1 MSTFMFTKIRKF
13 LLDLVG
19 FCFIIFNFVIEL
31 PYKIQ
36 GGKFMF
42 KEIVAISKNYAMVR
56 FEGTTSDDL
65 LNMNL
70 VFEDGT
76 KKILGEVEE
85 IDGNQVKVSFLGE
98 FIENKF
104 YSGIIRK
111 PSLGAKVRM
120 IERQELGELV
130 GDGDNKSMVLGLS
143 PLYNDYPIKI
153 NIDDMWSNHNAI
165 FGNTGS
171 GKTYGVSRFVQ
182 NLFAIPDKIP
192 FNSNIFIFN
201 NTDEYDNA
209 FRSLNFYNVN
219 FNYKM
224 YSTNKESENSVKL
237 PLWLLSVD
245 DYANLLDVTEYS
257 QLAIIEK
264 MLSLVSTF
272 ARNDS
277 ESHQYKNHLI
287 ASAIVSVLY
296 TNQTAGRIRDQ
307 IFSILENCYTEELN
321 LNVEV
326 PGVGYT
332 RQFRKC
338 FEIDSKGE
346 FAERVLIAEYIQQ
359 FVDNNT
365 KWNEDYVPIYFTLDD
380 LEVALN
386 FALISE
392 GLLLNEK
399 TSAEAM
405 ALKVKLH
412 TINNSSYKHIFD
424 YQKFCSVS
432 EFITD
437 IIMIGQSKRAQI
449 INFVLE
455 EIDDRFAKA
464 IVKVYCRIIFKFSK
478 GLKERGAMPIHLMLE
493 EAHRY
498 VQKDNDN
505 DILGYNI
512 FERIAKEGRKFGVI
526 LDLITQRPTEL
537 SETVISQCTNFLIF
551 KITHPSDLEYIR
563 KMVPNISAD
572 VIEKQKS
579 LQSGTCVAFGKMM
592 KIPMIV
598 KMELP
603 NPEPRSSNASIYNKW
618 MVEWK
623 QNQ

>member
-1 MSTFMFTKIRKF
+1 
-13 LLDLVG
+13 
-19 FCFIIFNFVIEL
+19 
-31 PYKIQ
+31 
-36 GGKFMF
+36 MF
-42 KEIVAISKNYAMVR
+42 KEIVNISKNYAMVAID
-56 FEGTTSDDL
+56 GNTNDDL

-70 VFEDGT
+70 VFEDQS
-76 KKILGEVEE
+76 KRILGEVEE
-85 IDGNQVKVSFLGE
+85 IIDGQVKVSFLGE
-98 FIENKF
+98 FIDGKF

-111 PSLGAKVRM
+111 PSLSATVRL
-120 IERQELGELV
+120 INKEELSEIVGEN
-130 GDGDNKSMVLGLS
+130 DNKSMVLGLS
-143 PLYNDYPIKI
+143 PLYNDCPIKI
-153 NIDDMWSNHNAI
+153 NIDDMWSNHNAF

-171 GKTYGVSRFVQ
+171 GKTYGMSRFVQ
-182 NLFAIPDKIP
+182 NLFTIPDKIP

-209 FRSLNFYNVN
+209 FSSINNYNVN

-224 YSTNKESENSVKL
+224 YSINGEKGNKINL
-237 PLWLLSVD
+237 PLWLLTVD
-245 DYANLLDVTEYS
+245 DYANLLDATEYS
-257 QLAIIEK
+257 QLSIIEK

-272 ARNDS
+272 AKSD
-277 ESHQYKNHLI
+277 EATKKYKNHLI

-296 TNQTAGRIRDQ
+296 TNQTPGRIRDQ
-307 IFSILENCYTEELN
+307 IFSILENCNTDELN

-326 PGVGYT
+326 PGIGYT

-346 FAERVLIAEYIQQ
+346 FAERVLIAEYIQK
-359 FVDNNT
+359 FIDNDT
-365 KWNEDYVPIYFTLDD
+365 QWNEDYVPVFFTLDD

-399 TSAEAM
+399 TSSEAM

-412 TINNSSYKHIFD
+412 TINNSSYKQLFTSD
-424 YQKFCSVS
+424 KFCTIS

-437 IIMIGQSKRAQI
+437 IIMVGQTKRAQI

-455 EIDDRFAKA
+455 DIDDRFAKA
-464 IVKVYCRIIFKFSK
+464 LVKVYCRIIFKFCK
-478 GLKERGAMPIHLMLE
+478 ALQDRGAMPFHLMLE

-498 VQKDNDN
+498 VQNDN
-505 DILGYNI
+505 DINILGYNI
-512 FERIAKEGRKFGVI
+512 FERIAKEGRKFGVV

-579 LQSGTCVAFGKMM
+579 LQAGTCVAFGKMM

-598 KMELP
+598 KMQIP
-603 NPEPRSSNASIYNKW
+603 NPEPHSANASIYEKW
-618 MVEWK
+618 MVDWK
-623 QNQ
+623 K

>member
-1 MSTFMFTKIRKF
+1 
-13 LLDLVG
+13 
-19 FCFIIFNFVIEL
+19 
-31 PYKIQ
+31 
-36 GGKFMF
+36 MF

-56 FEGTTSDDL
+56 IEGVTNEDL

-70 VFEDGT
+70 IFEDGT

-85 IDGNQVKVSFLGE
+85 VDNDQVKVNFLGE
-98 FIENKF
+98 FIDGKF

-111 PSLGAKVRM
+111 PSLSSKVRM
-120 IERQELGELV
+120 IEQQELGELV
-130 GDGDNKSMVLGLS
+130 GDNDNQSMILGLS
-143 PLYNDYPIKI
+143 PLYNDYPVKI

-182 NLFAIPDKIP
+182 NLFTIPDKIP

-209 FRSLNFYNVN
+209 FRSINNYNVN

-224 YSTNKESENSVKL
+224 YSINGSSENVIKL
-237 PLWLLSVD
+237 PLWLLTVD
-245 DYANLLDVTEYS
+245 DYANLLDVTDYS
-257 QLAIIEK
+257 QLAVIEK
-264 MLSLVSTF
+264 MLSLVSAF
-272 ARNDS
+272 ARNDVDS
-277 ESHQYKNHLI
+277 KRYKNHLI

-296 TNQTAGRIRDQ
+296 TNQTPGRIRDQ
-307 IFSILENCYTEELN
+307 IFSILENCYTDELN
-321 LNVEV
+321 LNVDV
-326 PGVGYT
+326 PGIGYT

-359 FVDNNT
+359 FIDNST
-365 KWNEDYVPIYFTLDD
+365 TWNEDYVPVYFTLDD

-399 TSAEAM
+399 TSSEAM

-412 TINNSSYKHIFD
+412 TINNSSYKTIFD
-424 YQKFCSVS
+424 YGQFCNVS
-432 EFITD
+432 EFITN

-464 IVKVYCRIIFKFSK
+464 LVKVYCRIIFKFSK
-478 GLKERGAMPIHLMLE
+478 GLKDRGAMPVHLMLE

-498 VQKDNDN
+498 VQNDN
-505 DILGYNI
+505 DVNILGYNI

-563 KMVPNISAD
+563 KMVPNISSD

-598 KMELP
+598 KMQLP
-603 NPEPRSSNASIYNKW
+603 NPEPHSSNASIYNKW

-623 QNQ
+623 K

>member
-1 MSTFMFTKIRKF
+1 
-13 LLDLVG
+13 
-19 FCFIIFNFVIEL
+19 
-31 PYKIQ
+31 
-36 GGKFMF
+36 MF
-42 KEIVAISKNYAMVR
+42 KEITAISKNFAWVKM
-56 FEGTTSDDL
+56 EGTTNEDL
-65 LNMNL
+65 LNMNV
-70 VFEDGT
+70 VFEENE
-76 KKILGEVEE
+76 KKILGEVDE
-85 IDGNQVKVSFLGE
+85 IDNGQIKVSFLGE
-98 FIENKF
+98 FISGKF
-104 YSGIIRK
+104 QGGIIRK
-111 PSLGAKVRM
+111 PSLTAKVR
-120 IERQELGELV
+120 IINQDELGELV
-130 GDGDNKSMVLGLS
+130 GNNDKKSMTLGLS
-143 PLYNDYPIKI
+143 PLYGNCPIKI
-153 NIDDMWSNHNAI
+153 DIDDMWSNHNAF

-182 NLFAIPDKIP
+182 NLFNMSDKIP

-209 FRSLNFYNVN
+209 FRNIGNYNIN

-224 YSTNKESENSVKL
+224 YSISGEGGNKIQL

-245 DYANLLDVTEYS
+245 DYANLLDVTAYS

-264 MLSLVSTF
+264 MLSLVSIF
-272 ARNDS
+272 ARHDENS
-277 ESHQYKNHLI
+277 KKYKNHLI

-307 IFSILENCYTEELN
+307 IFSILENCNTDELN
-321 LNVEV
+321 LNVDV
-326 PGVGYT
+326 PGIGYT

-346 FAERVLIAEYIQQ
+346 FSERILIAEYIQQ
-359 FVDNNT
+359 FIDNNT

-380 LEVALN
+380 LEIALN

-399 TSAEAM
+399 TSSEAM

-412 TINNSSYKHIFD
+412 TINNSSYKNLFNYD
-424 YQKFCSVS
+424 NFCTSS
-432 EFITD
+432 DFITN
-437 IIMIGQSKRAQI
+437 IIMIGSNKRAQI

-455 EIDDRFAKA
+455 DIDDRFAKA

-478 GLKERGAMPIHLMLE
+478 ALKNRGAMPIHLMLE

-498 VQKDNDN
+498 VQKDYDLE
-505 DILGYNI
+505 ILGYNI

-526 LDLITQRPTEL
+526 MDLITQRPTEL

-551 KITHPSDLEYIR
+551 KITHPSDLDYIK
-563 KMVPNISAD
+563 KMVPNISND
-572 VIEKQKS
+572 VIEKQKT
-579 LQSGTCVAFGKMM
+579 LQAGTCVAFGKMM

-598 KMELP
+598 KMQIP
-603 NPEPRSSNASIYNKW
+603 SPEPHSSNASIYDKW
-618 MVEWK
+618 MVELHK
-623 QNQ
+623 

>member
-1 MSTFMFTKIRKF
+1 
-13 LLDLVG
+13 
-19 FCFIIFNFVIEL
+19 
-31 PYKIQ
+31 
-36 GGKFMF
+36 MF
-42 KEIVAISKNYAMVR
+42 KEITAISKNFAWVKM
-56 FEGTTSDDL
+56 EGTTTEDL
-65 LNMNL
+65 LNMNV
-70 VFEDGT
+70 VFEENE
-76 KKILGEVEE
+76 KKILGEVDE
-85 IDGNQVKVSFLGE
+85 IDNGQIKVSFLGE
-98 FIENKF
+98 FISGKF
-104 YSGIIRK
+104 QGGIIRK
-111 PSLGAKVRM
+111 PSLTAKVR
-120 IERQELGELV
+120 IINQDELGELV
-130 GDGDNKSMVLGLS
+130 GNNDKKSMTLGLS
-143 PLYNDYPIKI
+143 PLYGNCPIKI
-153 NIDDMWSNHNAI
+153 DIDDMWSNHNAF

-182 NLFAIPDKIP
+182 NLFNMSDKIP

-209 FRSLNFYNVN
+209 FRNIGNYNIN

-224 YSTNKESENSVKL
+224 YSISGEGGNKIQL

-245 DYANLLDVTEYS
+245 DYANLLDVTAYS

-264 MLSLVSTF
+264 MLSLVSIF
-272 ARNDS
+272 ARHDENS
-277 ESHQYKNHLI
+277 KKYKNHLI

-307 IFSILENCYTEELN
+307 IFSILENCNTDELN
-321 LNVEV
+321 LNVDV
-326 PGVGYT
+326 PGIGYT

-346 FAERVLIAEYIQQ
+346 FSERILIAEYIQQ
-359 FVDNNT
+359 FIDNNT

-399 TSAEAM
+399 TSSEAM

-412 TINNSSYKHIFD
+412 TINNSSYKNLFNYD
-424 YQKFCSVS
+424 NFCTSS
-432 EFITD
+432 DFITN
-437 IIMIGQSKRAQI
+437 IIMIGSNKRAQI

-455 EIDDRFAKA
+455 DIDDRFAKA

-478 GLKERGAMPIHLMLE
+478 ALKNRGAMPIHLMLE

-498 VQKDNDN
+498 VQKDYDLE
-505 DILGYNI
+505 ILGYNI

-526 LDLITQRPTEL
+526 MDLITQRPTEL

-551 KITHPSDLEYIR
+551 KITHPSDLDYIK
-563 KMVPNISAD
+563 KMVPNISND
-572 VIEKQKS
+572 VIEKQKT
-579 LQSGTCVAFGKMM
+579 LQAGTCVAFGKMM

-598 KMELP
+598 KMQIP
-603 NPEPRSSNASIYNKW
+603 SPEPHSSNASIYDKW
-618 MVEWK
+618 MVELHK
-623 QNQ
+623 